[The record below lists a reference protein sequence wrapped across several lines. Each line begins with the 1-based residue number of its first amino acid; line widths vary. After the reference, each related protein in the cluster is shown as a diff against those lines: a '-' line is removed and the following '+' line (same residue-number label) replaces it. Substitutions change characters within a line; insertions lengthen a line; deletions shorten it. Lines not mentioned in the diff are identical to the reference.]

1 MLYNIKE
8 GDRVRVY
15 NIFMINTHFTKLYKN
30 KPKTLYQMLEQ
41 ISKVNKKDYKFAFKL
56 FEQIALP
63 LNRID
68 INKYIEKRD
77 KNHIKIG
84 DATYIL
90 NDINTHEVTKILI
103 GASHIKVISNKNYPD
118 IFNSLYGYDNCLYV
132 CDFNTNDYF
141 WLNKINF
148 KEEIR

>member
-1 MLYNIKE
+1 MLYNIKR

-41 ISKVNKKDYKFAFKL
+41 ISKVNKKDYEFAFKL

-63 LNRID
+63 LNRSD
-68 INKYIEKRD
+68 IYKYIEKKD
-77 KNHIKIG
+77 KNHIKISE
-84 DATYIL
+84 DTYIL
-90 NDINTHEVTKILI
+90 NDVTTREVTKVII
-103 GASHIKVISNKNYPD
+103 GASHIKIISNINNPD
-118 IFNSLYGYDNCLYV
+118 IFRILHDYDECLYA

-148 KEEIR
+148 